1 MVTMLLTTLESK
13 AATPGQSDP
22 LFPNTIAGSSVPA
35 GKEQG
40 PLPKFFFVLGFL
52 VLCYFE
58 SVVAGEFESRLG
70 DRLLQ
75 PPSRD
80 LVLTLESA
88 QVDSLATDTDGI
100 DAPDQDTPPT
110 QTDDATP
117 AEELETALPDSSA
130 TASKEIRLFDWE
142 NTQVQAEVEYLNIL
156 EATNPV
162 FEQED
167 YITRLKTYSDFEIT
181 DNLNLLLDT
190 DIIFDEEKNIFDR
203 EERFLYRQGLNIDL
217 LKLEYS
223 RERFSL
229 FAGRYEPASE
239 IFPESPTFFGNYSN
253 YTNLD
258 VKIGLGGAVRLSND
272 SSNEHWLTLHLFHV
286 DTSFLSAPLLS
297 GEDEVGKEDGGT
309 GNTEKFDNGLLT
321 LHGSPNYG
329 AGRVDYVLGYGEQ
342 QPGIDLEL
350 VEKMSIGA
358 LYGVI
363 EPSDSYEIELGLE
376 HLDIEN
382 ANNNPENHSTVTVSA
397 YYNLWPLGIGL
408 AYSERKVTPND
419 ASDEEAT
426 GRIVEIVVRYWISD
440 QWSLES
446 ALETID
452 ETDFDETLFGVVL
465 VYGFDEVVLPATTPA
480 DRASRRR

>member
-1 MVTMLLTTLESK
+1 MTIALTTPESK
-13 AATPGQSDP
+13 AATPGRPDP
-22 LFPNTIAGSSVPA
+22 LFTDMIGGSSVPTA
-35 GKEQG
+35 KSRG
-40 PLPKFFFVLGFL
+40 PFPKFILILVFL
-52 VLCYFE
+52 VLCNSE
-58 SVVAGEFESRLG
+58 SAFAGDFKNRLG
-70 DRLLQ
+70 ASPLLLS
-75 PPSRD
+75 SRD
-80 LVLTLESA
+80 RVLTLVSA
-88 QVDSLATDTDGI
+88 QVDSLASDTDGTE
-100 DAPDQDTPPT
+100 AQEQDTPPP

-117 AEELETALPDSSA
+117 VDELETALPDSSA
-130 TASKEIRLFDWE
+130 TKSNEIRLFHWE
-142 NTQVQAEVEYLNIL
+142 NTQVQAEVEYLNVL

-217 LKLEYS
+217 LKLQYS
-223 RERFSL
+223 RERLSL

-272 SSNEHWLTLHLFHV
+272 SSNEHWLTLHLLHV
-286 DTSFLSAPLLS
+286 DTSVLSAPLLS
-297 GEDEVGKEDGGT
+297 GEDEVDKEDGGT

-321 LHGSPNYG
+321 LHGSPNFG
-329 AGRVDYVLGYGEQ
+329 AGRIDYVLGYGEQ

-350 VEKMSIGA
+350 VEKMSFGA

-363 EPSDSYEIELGLE
+363 EPSDRFEIELGLE

-382 ANNNPENHSTVTVSA
+382 ANNNPEDHSTVTVSA
-397 YYNLWPLGIGL
+397 YYNRWPLGIGL

-426 GRIVEIVVRYWISD
+426 GRIVEIVVRYWIND

-480 DRASRRR
+480 DRASSRR